1 MTTPLWCLVAVMFMP
16 IPLAMAGGYFR
27 AKAFGNA
34 DNKEPRAQ
42 AAQLE
47 GIGAR
52 AYAAQQNAWEAMGI
66 FTVAV
71 VVTHLA
77 GLPADV
83 AAPWTLAFVVF
94 RVLHAIFYLTNIDMG
109 RSGAFLGTLVC
120 VVTLLVKAG
129 SL

>member
-16 IPLAMAGGYFR
+16 VPLAMIGGYFR
-27 AKAFGNA
+27 RKAFGTA
-34 DNKEPRAQ
+34 DNKEPRRQ

-47 GIGAR
+47 GVGAR
-52 AYAAQQNAWEAMGI
+52 AYAAQQNAWEATGI

-77 GLPADV
+77 GLPAEV

-94 RVLHAIFYLTNIDMG
+94 RALHAVFYLANIDTA
-109 RSGAFLGTLVC
+109 RSGTFMGAMFC
-120 VVTLLVKAG
+120 VIMLLVKAG